1 VQAGGFIAP
10 RLAACTEGKSRMY
23 ELEANGVTIVLPKFQ
38 KIETGVMR
46 EASKLEDSEQIWFI
60 LENVLPSKELKAL
73 YKLPLDEF
81 TDHVKAWTGGA
92 RPGES

>member
-1 VQAGGFIAP
+1 MIAP
-10 RLAACTEGKSRMY
+10 HLAACTEGKSRMY
-23 ELEANGVTIVLPKFQ
+23 ELVANDVTIVLPSFQ

-46 EASKLEDSEQIWFI
+46 EASKLEDAEQIWFI
-60 LENVLPSKELKAL
+60 LENVLDAKQLKAL

-92 RPGES
+92 SLGES